1 MCVVIVIMGA
11 QFLTFKNSGVCVC
24 VCCGR
29 FGGEDE
35 DAGIEQ
41 C

>member
-24 VCCGR
+24 GRR